1 LDRWE
6 ISDITSILHRSIESA
21 GRILNEVNNTTGAR
35 AVIARAVGLKKWFP
49 IKRGVLR
56 RTVGHVRAVDGVDLE
71 VFAGETLG
79 LVGESGCGKTTL
91 VQAMLRLTEPTA
103 GQVWLRLDGVL
114 QDITS
119 LNRSQLRAARR
130 NVQMVFQNP
139 ASSMSPRMSVAE
151 VIAEPLK
158 IHRVGNAKE
167 RDERVGELLKA
178 VGLNPY
184 HARRYPGSF
193 SGGQRQRIGIARAL
207 ALQPQLVVADE
218 PVSALDVSVQSQILN
233 LLNSLREQF
242 GLTYL
247 FIAHNLNVVK
257 YLSDRIAVMYL
268 GAVVEIGTAKAV
280 YEAPRHPYTASLM
293 QAIPVTHPD
302 LRVAEKKVIQGDLP
316 DPARPPEG
324 CRFHPRCPFAK
335 DRCRAERPALR
346 EIYNGHF
353 AACHFSEE
361 LVLKGGKP

>member
-1 LDRWE
+1 MTDQTAIPGSNGKQL
-6 ISDITSILHRSIESA
+6 
-21 GRILNEVNNTTGAR
+21 
-35 AVIARAVGLKKWFP
+35 IAKVEGLQKWFP
-49 IKRGVLR
+49 IKRGLLR

-71 VFAGETLG
+71 LYAGETLG

-91 VQAMLRLTEPTA
+91 VQAILRLIEPT
-103 GQVWLRLDGVL
+103 GGSISIHIDGRMQNIL
-114 QDITS
+114 AM
-119 LNRSQLRAARR
+119 NRRQLGAARR
-130 NVQMVFQNP
+130 AVQMVFQNP

-151 VIAEPLK
+151 IISEPMK
-158 IHRVGNAKE
+158 IHRVGTEKE

-207 ALQPQLVVADE
+207 ALHPKIVVADE

-233 LLNSLREQF
+233 LFNSIRDKF

-268 GAVVEIGTAKAV
+268 GAIVEQGPSDEVYAK
-280 YEAPRHPYTASLM
+280 PLHPYTASLL

-302 LRVAEKKVIQGDLP
+302 LRVDNKVIIQGDLP
-316 DPARPPEG
+316 DPASPPKG
-324 CRFHPRCPFAK
+324 CRFHPRCPFAQK
-335 DRCRAERPALR
+335 RCIDEQPTLR
-346 EIYNGHF
+346 EIKAGHF

-361 LVLKGGKP
+361 LTLKGGLSK

>member
-1 LDRWE
+1 M
-6 ISDITSILHRSIESA
+6 
-21 GRILNEVNNTTGAR
+21 NEVNNTTGTR
-35 AVIARAVGLKKWFP
+35 TVIARVVGLKKWFP

-71 VFAGETLG
+71 LCAGETLG

-91 VQAMLRLTEPTA
+91 VQALLRLIEPTA
-103 GQVWLRLDGVL
+103 GQIWLRVDGEM
-114 QDITS
+114 QDVCAM
-119 LNRSQLRAARR
+119 NDRQLRAARR

-139 ASSMSPRMSVAE
+139 ASSMSPRMTVGE
-151 VIAEPLK
+151 VISEPMR
-158 IHRVGNAKE
+158 IHRIGTARE
-167 RDERVGELLKA
+167 REARVGELLKA

-207 ALQPQLVVADE
+207 ALRPGLIVADE

-233 LLNSLREQF
+233 LLNGLRVQF

-268 GAVVEIGTAKAV
+268 GSIAEVGASAAV
-280 YEAPRHPYTASLM
+280 YGTPRHPYTASLL
-293 QAIPVTHPD
+293 QAIPATHPD
-302 LRVAEKKVIQGDLP
+302 QRADGKQILQGDLP
-316 DPARPPEG
+316 DPASPPEG
-324 CRFHPRCPFAK
+324 CRFHPRCPFAQG
-335 DRCRAERPALR
+335 RCRAERPVLR
-346 EIYNGHF
+346 EITSGHWS
-353 AACHFSEE
+353 ACHFSEALE
-361 LVLKGGKP
+361 LKGGKG

>member
-1 LDRWE
+1 MTDT
-6 ISDITSILHRSIESA
+6 DSIEKK
-21 GRILNEVNNTTGAR
+21 LPKK
-35 AVIARAVGLKKWFP
+35 VIAKVEGLQKWFP
-49 IKRGVLR
+49 IKRGLLR
-56 RTVGHVRAVDGVDLE
+56 RTVGHIRAVDGIDLE
-71 VFAGETLG
+71 LYAGETLG

-91 VQAMLRLTEPTA
+91 VQAMLRLIEPT
-103 GQVWLRLDGVL
+103 GGKIFMQINGTIR
-114 QDITS
+114 DI
-119 LNRSQLRAARR
+119 LAMNRKDLRAARR
-130 NVQMVFQNP
+130 HVQMVFQNP

-151 VIAEPLK
+151 VITEPLK
-158 IHRVGNAKE
+158 IHRVGSSKE
-167 RDERVGELLKA
+167 QEERVGELLKA

-207 ALQPQLVVADE
+207 ALNPMLVVADE

-233 LLNSLREQF
+233 LLNSLRDQF

-268 GAVVEIGTAKAV
+268 GVIVELGSSSDV
-280 YEAPRHPYTASLM
+280 YNRPQHPYTASLL

-302 LRVAEKKVIQGDLP
+302 QRVDNKTIIQGDLP
-316 DPARPPEG
+316 DPANPPNG

-335 DRCRAERPALR
+335 QRCVEERPVLR
-346 EIYNGHF
+346 EIRKGCF

-361 LVLKGGKP
+361 LNLKGGVN

>member
-1 LDRWE
+1 M
-6 ISDITSILHRSIESA
+6 TA
-21 GRILNEVNNTTGAR
+21 PAPGGRE
-35 AVIARAVGLKKWFP
+35 VIARAVGLQKWFP
-49 IKRGVLR
+49 IRRGVLR
-56 RTVGHVRAVDGVDLE
+56 RTVGHVRAVDGVDLDLY
-71 VFAGETLG
+71 AGETLG

-91 VQAMLRLTEPTA
+91 VQALLRLTEPTA
-103 GQVWLRLDGVL
+103 GRIWLRLDGEL
-114 QDITS
+114 RDITE
-119 LNRSQLRAARR
+119 LDRRQLRAARR
-130 NVQMVFQNP
+130 HVQMVFQNP

-158 IHRVGNAKE
+158 IHRVGTAKE
-167 RDERVGELLKA
+167 RAARVGELLKA

-207 ALQPQLVVADE
+207 ALNPRIVVADE

-268 GAVVEIGTAKAV
+268 GAIAEVGTSQAV
-280 YEAPRHPYTASLM
+280 YGTPLHPYTASLL

-302 LRVAEKKVIQGDLP
+302 QRVGEKKIIQGDLP
-316 DPARPPEG
+316 DPAAPPAG
-324 CRFHPRCPFAK
+324 CRFHPRCPFATE
-335 DRCRAERPALR
+335 RCRAERPALR
-346 EIYNGHF
+346 EVRPGHW
-353 AACHFSEE
+353 AACHRSEE
-361 LVLKGGKP
+361 LTLKGGAA